1 MSCTD
6 PLRVVCSPGL
16 PDFRLNLHPNDG
28 ADLGLMTIRHS
39 VDLDGGSPVEVRLL
53 NECPAGRLEI
63 GTRFWDRIGRP
74 ERVMLSL
81 EGETLS
87 FKTV

>member
-1 MSCTD
+1 MSSTD
-6 PLRVVCSPGL
+6 PLSVVCSPGL

-39 VDLDGGSPVEVRLL
+39 VGLGDGPPVEVRLL

-63 GTRFWDRIGRP
+63 GTRFWDRLGRP
-74 ERVMLSL
+74 KRAILSL
-81 EGETLS
+81 EGEILS
-87 FKTV
+87 VQIV